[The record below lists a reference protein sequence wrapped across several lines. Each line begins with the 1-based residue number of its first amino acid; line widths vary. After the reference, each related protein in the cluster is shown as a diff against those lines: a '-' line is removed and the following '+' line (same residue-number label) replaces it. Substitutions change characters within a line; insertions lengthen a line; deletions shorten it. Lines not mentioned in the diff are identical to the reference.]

1 MYLTARRQFRK
12 GDVVLVVTNPPT
24 MPSLILRAC
33 RQRGAKCILLVHD
46 VYPDVLLRTGT
57 AGPSSR
63 TVRSLD
69 KSTRALLA
77 GVDRV
82 IVIGRD
88 MKHLLESKQVPL
100 RHPIE
105 FIPNWADL
113 DEVRPIPREDV
124 PLLHE
129 LGIADRFVIQY
140 AGNMGRTHDLETA
153 IEAAAQ
159 LGIQSGVHF
168 SFIGGGAKKAW
179 LQAEV
184 SRRENLP
191 VSVHDFFPLAR
202 LNESLNA
209 CEVALISFLPGMG
222 GISVPS
228 RMYNVMAAGKPI
240 LAVTDEDSELAM
252 VIREEQIGWVI
263 PPGDSNALVDAI
275 NEAKSNS
282 GKLRDMSFRARRTA
296 EKKYALAH
304 VIGHYQGLFR
314 ELFSED

>member
-1 MYLTARRQFRK
+1 
-12 GDVVLVVTNPPT
+12 
-24 MPSLILRAC
+24 
-33 RQRGAKCILLVHD
+33 
-46 VYPDVLLRTGT
+46 
-57 AGPSSR
+57 
-63 TVRSLD
+63 
-69 KSTRALLA
+69 
-77 GVDRV
+77 
-82 IVIGRD
+82 

-100 RHPIE
+100 RHPIQ

-113 DEVRPIPREDV
+113 DEVRPTPRENV
-124 PLLHE
+124 PLLQE
-129 LGIADRFVIQY
+129 LGIADLFIVQY
-140 AGNMGRTHDLETA
+140 AGNMGRTHGLESA

-159 LGIQSGVHF
+159 LGIESGVHF

-179 LQAEV
+179 LKAEV

-209 CEVALISFLPGMG
+209 CDVALISFLPGMA

-252 VIREEQIGWVI
+252 VIREAQIGWVI
-263 PPGDSNALVDAI
+263 PPGDSTALVDAI
-275 NEAKSNS
+275 NEAKSNPQN
-282 GKLRDMSFRARRTA
+282 LRDMSFRARRTA
-296 EKKYALAH
+296 EEKYALAH
-304 VIGHYQGLFR
+304 IIGHYQGLFR